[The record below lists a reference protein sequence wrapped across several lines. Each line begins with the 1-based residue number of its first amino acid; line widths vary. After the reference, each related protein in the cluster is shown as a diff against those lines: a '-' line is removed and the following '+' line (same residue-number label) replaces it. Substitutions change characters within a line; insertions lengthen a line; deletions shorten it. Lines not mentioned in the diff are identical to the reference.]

1 MRKSTKKEKDDTERW
16 MLSYL
21 DFITLMMIFFLMMYA
36 ISNIDT
42 NKSKTLAN
50 SLRIGFNNGNGDNV
64 IAVSD
69 NNLPPDVVDSV
80 DYQDGASTANA
91 GTANEEEKLS
101 DVKKKVDELVKNS
114 GLQGSVTTSIQ
125 ERGLIIS
132 FNDSVFF
139 NSGEAVIKPDWQS
152 KLISISKVLNG
163 IDNYIHVEGHTDNVA
178 INNTY
183 FHSNWQ
189 LSAVRAANVVEFL
202 ISQGGV
208 KPERLSS
215 VGYGEYRPVQ
225 SNDTD
230 AGKAANRRVDIVI
243 LNTKFND
250 SESSNE

>member
-1 MRKSTKKEKDDTERW
+1 MKKNTKKEKDDTERW

-36 ISNIDT
+36 ISNVDT
-42 NKSKTLAN
+42 KKSQTLAN
-50 SLRIGFNNGNGDNV
+50 SLKIGFNSGNGENV

-69 NNLPPDVVDSV
+69 SSNSPPTVIDQQNTQNNSDSI
-80 DYQDGASTANA
+80 A
-91 GTANEEEKLS
+91 EEEKLS
-101 DVKKKVDELVKNS
+101 DVKKKVDDLVNNSELK
-114 GLQGSVTTSIQ
+114 GSVTTSIQ

-139 NSGEAVIKPDWQS
+139 NSGQSTIKPDWQG
-152 KLISISKVLNG
+152 KLISISKILND

-178 INNTY
+178 INNDY

-202 ISQGGV
+202 ISKGSV

-215 VGYGEYRPVQ
+215 VGYGEYRPVKD
-225 SNDTD
+225 NNTED
-230 AGKAANRRVDIVI
+230 GRAANRRVDIVI

-250 SESSNE
+250 SEIPKE

>member
-42 NKSKTLAN
+42 NKSKALAN
-50 SLRIGFNNGNGDNV
+50 SLKIGFNNGNGENV

-69 NNLPPDVVDSV
+69 NNSPPDVVEPID
-80 DYQDGASTANA
+80 DQTGAGATE
-91 GTANEEEKLS
+91 EEEKLS

-152 KLISISKVLNG
+152 KLIAISKVLNG

-178 INNTY
+178 ISNTY

-202 ISQGGV
+202 ITQGGV

-230 AGKAANRRVDIVI
+230 AGKSANRRVDIVI
-243 LNTKFND
+243 LNNKFNN
-250 SESSNE
+250 SESPNE